1 MYTWRYLCQPEW
13 RQTIKILIMWPTLVL
28 LVILFFFKKISSHEY
43 FYDSSFYALEND
55 ESNYNLNTSN
65 EKNLGNGIRSRL
77 VTAENYK
84 KRSNRF
90 CKKASNS
97 GKYLS
102 LKEAKDECNKRV
114 DCIAIQDGKCDNKG
128 TFKIC
133 SGNNPMSTKMSSK
146 GTCIF
151 LKKGIQFIGYL
162 CYNVWSITL
171 NNLVLNV
178 VLHCR

>member
-1 MYTWRYLCQPEW
+1 MARKRALL
-13 RQTIKILIMWPTLVL
+13 ILELFVS
-28 LVILFFFKKISSHEY
+28 LFFFQKISSHEY
-43 FYDSSFYALEND
+43 FYDGSIFALEND
-55 ESNYNLNTSN
+55 ESLFNLNTNN

-77 VTAENYK
+77 VTTENYK
-84 KRSNRF
+84 KLSNRF
-90 CKKASNS
+90 CKKASKS

-162 CYNVWSITL
+162 CYTL
-171 NNLVLNV
+171 
-178 VLHCR
+178 